1 MDLQNTVLIW
11 LNEQFSPSG
20 VFQAYDQMDVLS
32 QQVLQERELRSVTE
46 GWLMEDRATW
56 QEVSRLAA
64 DTRTT
69 GCNMTTLLDT
79 VRYACVFFR
88 PEISLLD
95 F

>member
-1 MDLQNTVLIW
+1 MGSSRQNILARS
-11 LNEQFSPSG
+11 NERVSPPG

-46 GWLMEDRATW
+46 SWLMEDRATW

-79 VRYACVFFR
+79 VR
-88 PEISLLD
+88 
-95 F
+95 